1 MYPGIMPPL
10 QGICNCR
17 RKYRLSSISFMGAE
31 CQLHVGSVVLG
42 ALRQRLIEP
51 LRSKL
56 LVIAH
61 ALRRRA
67 KSPGQY
73 RLDRLQL
80 FHAKGQVAQS
90 ANGIFDLLRPAG
102 ANQG

>member
-42 ALRQRLIEP
+42 ALR
-51 LRSKL
+51 SKF

-90 ANGIFDLLRPAG
+90 ANGIFDLFRPAG